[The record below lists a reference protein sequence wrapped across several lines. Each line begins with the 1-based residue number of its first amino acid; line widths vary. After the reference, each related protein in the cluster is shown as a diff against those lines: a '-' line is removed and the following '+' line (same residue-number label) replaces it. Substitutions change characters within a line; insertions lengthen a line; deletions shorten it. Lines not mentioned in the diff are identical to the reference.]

1 MAERQKTI
9 LCLASYEKGKEF
21 MRECKRQGARVLL
34 LTSQSL
40 QDIDWPRESLDDI
53 FFMPDVN
60 KEWNMKDVIY
70 GVSYLSRREQLDRVV
85 ALDDFDV
92 EKAAA
97 IREHIRVTGMG
108 DTTARYFR
116 DKLAMRVKAID
127 AGIPVPPFAHI
138 LNYDALNEFL
148 NNTEPPYVIKP
159 RMQAGAIGIKKVH
172 SRQEFW
178 DTIHQLGDEQSFY
191 LVEKFIPGNVYH
203 IDSIVCNY
211 KIKMSLPSKYH
222 TPPMEVAHQGRVFA
236 TRTLQ
241 SNDPDIPG
249 LMELNN
255 TIITQLGLKHGI
267 SHTEVIRAEDGTLYF
282 LETSA
287 RAGGAHIV
295 ELVEAATGVNL
306 WAEWAKIELMD
317 NPGEYQLPEMKR
329 KDAALMISLAKQE
342 YPDLSGFSDPEVVW
356 KIHKPYHA
364 GLIVASPDYHRI
376 TQLLDSYLQRF
387 YSEFFTSQPLP
398 DKPSD

>member
-1 MAERQKTI
+1 
-9 LCLASYEKGKEF
+9 
-21 MRECKRQGARVLL
+21 
-34 LTSQSL
+34 
-40 QDIDWPRESLDDI
+40 
-53 FFMPDVN
+53 
-60 KEWNMKDVIY
+60 
-70 GVSYLSRREQLDRVV
+70 
-85 ALDDFDV
+85 
-92 EKAAA
+92 
-97 IREHIRVTGMG
+97 
-108 DTTARYFR
+108 
-116 DKLAMRVKAID
+116 
-127 AGIPVPPFAHI
+127 
-138 LNYDALNEFL
+138 
-148 NNTEPPYVIKP
+148 
-159 RMQAGAIGIKKVH
+159 
-172 SRQEFW
+172 
-178 DTIHQLGDEQSFY
+178 
-191 LVEKFIPGNVYH
+191 
-203 IDSIVCNY
+203 
-211 KIKMSLPSKYH
+211 
-222 TPPMEVAHQGRVFA
+222 
-236 TRTLQ
+236 
-241 SNDPDIPG
+241 
-249 LMELNN
+249 MELNN

-267 SHTEVIRAEDGTLYF
+267 SHTEVIRAEDGTLCF